1 MTNRKPPLKLMALD
15 EEDLKVISA
24 CCQDAV
30 LRVADLEF
38 LGAENRFVL
47 TLNRFVWEARDSGQ
61 QSRSFERRKSVL
73 HFERVERV
81 QIMGINRR
89 ESDMVLSLLA
99 VQFEPQEAPSGTI
112 ELVFAGDGAI
122 KLKVECIEA
131 QLADMEAAWETQA
144 LPDHDQ

>member
-15 EEDLKVISA
+15 EDDLKVISA

-30 LRVADLEF
+30 LRVADMEF
-38 LGAENRFVL
+38 LNSENRFVL
-47 TLNRFVWEARDSGQ
+47 TLNRFVWEAQESGKQ
-61 QSRSFERRKSVL
+61 NQSFERRKTVL
-73 HFERVERV
+73 HFERVENV

-99 VQFEPQEAPSGTI
+99 VQFEPGEAPGGKI

-122 KLKVECIEA
+122 KLNVECIEA
-131 QLADMEAAWETQA
+131 QLADMEAAWETSSI
-144 LPDHDQ
+144 PKHDE